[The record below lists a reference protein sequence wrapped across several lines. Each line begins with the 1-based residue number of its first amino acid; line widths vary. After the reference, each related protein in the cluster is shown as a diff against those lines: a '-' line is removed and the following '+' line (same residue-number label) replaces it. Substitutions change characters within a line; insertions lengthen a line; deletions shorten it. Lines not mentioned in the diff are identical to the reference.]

1 MHHRTAVVG
10 TALLAVVA
18 LAGCSGDR
26 DGGVKTE
33 PKAQVV
39 TTSPAGAEGKP
50 SSGAPSSAAATNE
63 SVSRPAST
71 KPAPPA
77 PAKVG
82 DTIALKDGEGN
93 SVDVTVVQVVDPTSG
108 ANQFNTPK
116 AGNRWIAIQWRVTNK
131 GSAVVDRT
139 PNHNSNVIDEQ
150 GQQFGSTY
158 GETTAGPAFASSV
171 QIPAGSSRLGFVTYE
186 VPEASKIV
194 DIQFGFSGADSD
206 QVGQWRA

>member
-1 MHHRTAVVG
+1 MHHRIAVVG
-10 TALLAVVA
+10 AALSAVVA

-26 DGGVKTE
+26 DGGVKTQ

-39 TTSPAGAEGKP
+39 TTTPLAEDKSTPAPTG
-50 SSGAPSSAAATNE
+50 NE
-63 SVSRPAST
+63 QASHPASTKPAPT

-82 DTIALKDGEGN
+82 DTIALQDRDGSAVE
-93 SVDVTVVQVVDPTSG
+93 VTVVQVVDPATS
-108 ANQFNTPK
+108 ANQFGKPK
-116 AGNRWIAIQWRVTNK
+116 EGNRWIAIQWRVTNK
-131 GSAVVDRT
+131 GSKVVDRT
-139 PNHNSNVIDEQ
+139 PNFGSNVIDEQ
-150 GQQFGSTY
+150 GQQFGTTY